1 MFYLTKKKKKKG
13 AQTNRKKKKQE
24 KKNIHMHTKHTYKN
38 QTTVTVPY
46 ILQ

>member
-1 MFYLTKKKKKKG
+1 MFYLTKKKKG
-13 AQTNRKKKKQE
+13 AQTNRKKKQE
-24 KKNIHMHTKHTYKN
+24 KKNIHTHTKHTYKN